1 MFFVK
6 ERASREAATTCRE
19 AARRE
24 SKTSCYLTFLSC
36 RWQGQDLTL
45 WCWLVDIFRN
55 MQINLIGSFDC
66 NYWGD
71 AEDIS
76 HLLSFGKFCFP
87 LPGKK
92 IVCKISENCKGWQAA
107 HLHWRKTFE
116 NLLHIASVRRTLSGI
131 LHFKH
136 WMMIWLGSNGG
147 VVVRALPSHQCGRGS
162 VPRSVSWVCCWFSPL
177 LQEVFLRVLWFSPLL
192 KTNISKFQFDQ
203 ESGRRRTTMW
213 MCYLQ
218 IVIYLFLLFYIL
230 RFTRS
235 QSTMSN
241 E

>member
-19 AARRE
+19 AARRD
-24 SKTSCYLTFLSC
+24 SKTSCCLTFLSC

-76 HLLSFGKFCFP
+76 HLLSFGKFCLP

-92 IVCKISENCKGWQAA
+92 IVCKISENCKGWQVA

-147 VVVRALPSHQCGRGS
+147 VVVRALPSHQCGPGS
-162 VPRSVSWVCCWFSPL
+162 IPRSDAICGLSLLLVLSLAPRGFSPGTL
-177 LQEVFLRVLWFSPLL
+177 VFPSPQNQHLTRDCRLRTS
-192 KTNISKFQFDQ
+192 
-203 ESGRRRTTMW
+203 MW
-213 MCYLQ
+213 MCYL
-218 IVIYLFLLFYIL
+218 
-230 RFTRS
+230 
-235 QSTMSN
+235 
-241 E
+241 

>member
-24 SKTSCYLTFLSC
+24 SKTSCCLTFLSC

-76 HLLSFGKFCFP
+76 HLISFGKFCFP

-92 IVCKISENCKGWQAA
+92 IVCKISVNYKGWQVT
-107 HLHWRKTFE
+107 HLHWCKTFE
-116 NLLHIASVRRTLSGI
+116 NLLHIASERRTLSGI
-131 LHFKH
+131 LLFKN
-136 WMMIWLGSNGG
+136 WMIIQLGSNAWWCSGESTPLPPMWPAG
-147 VVVRALPSHQCGRGS
+147 FNSQVWCHMWVEFVVGSLPCSKRF
-162 VPRSVSWVCCWFSPL
+162 FS
-177 LQEVFLRVLWFSPLL
+177 R
-192 KTNISKFQFDQ
+192 
-203 ESGRRRTTMW
+203 
-213 MCYLQ
+213 
-218 IVIYLFLLFYIL
+218 
-230 RFTRS
+230 
-235 QSTMSN
+235 
-241 E
+241 

>member
-1 MFFVK
+1 
-6 ERASREAATTCRE
+6 
-19 AARRE
+19 
-24 SKTSCYLTFLSC
+24 
-36 RWQGQDLTL
+36 
-45 WCWLVDIFRN
+45 

-76 HLLSFGKFCFP
+76 HLQVLLVNFASLYQWRKLFV
-87 LPGKK
+87 L
-92 IVCKISENCKGWQAA
+92 KISENCKGWQAA

-116 NLLHIASVRRTLSGI
+116 NLLHISSVRRTLSGI

-136 WMMIWLGSNGG
+136 WMMIWLGSNSG

-162 VPRSVSWVCCWFSPL
+162 VPRSVGWVCCWFCPL

-230 RFTRS
+230 RFT
-235 QSTMSN
+235 QS
-241 E
+241 

>member
-1 MFFVK
+1 M
-6 ERASREAATTCRE
+6 
-19 AARRE
+19 E
-24 SKTSCYLTFLSC
+24 SA
-36 RWQGQDLTL
+36 QGQDLTL

-76 HLLSFGKFCFP
+76 HLLSFGKFCLP

-136 WMMIWLGSNGG
+136 WMMIWLGTNDGARLEIISGE
-147 VVVRALPSHQCGRGS
+147 PSDTMTGQIHF
-162 VPRSVSWVCCWFSPL
+162 RSV
-177 LQEVFLRVLWFSPLL
+177 
-192 KTNISKFQFDQ
+192 TH
-203 ESGRRRTTMW
+203 
-213 MCYLQ
+213 
-218 IVIYLFLLFYIL
+218 
-230 RFTRS
+230 RFWPVKC
-235 QSTMSN
+235 
-241 E
+241 

>member
-1 MFFVK
+1 
-6 ERASREAATTCRE
+6 
-19 AARRE
+19 
-24 SKTSCYLTFLSC
+24 
-36 RWQGQDLTL
+36 
-45 WCWLVDIFRN
+45 

-76 HLLSFGKFCFP
+76 HLLSFGKFCLP

-147 VVVRALPSHQCGRGS
+147 VVVRALPSHQCGPGS
-162 VPRSVSWVCCWFSPL
+162 IPRSDAICGLSLLLVLSLAPRDFSPGTL
-177 LQEVFLRVLWFSPLL
+177 VFPSPQ
-192 KTNISKFQFDQ
+192 NQHFQIPIRP
-203 ESGRRRTTMW
+203 GIR
-213 MCYLQ
+213 
-218 IVIYLFLLFYIL
+218 
-230 RFTRS
+230 
-235 QSTMSN
+235 
-241 E
+241 